1 MPAVPPKGVR
11 FGAGQR
17 QNPGGRPKA
26 LVAVQDLA
34 RQHTPEA
41 IMALVEALKV
51 KGERVPAA
59 AVLLDRAW
67 GKVPQAITGADGG
80 ALGITIQVVTGV
92 ARDEPEQIE
101 AEAEAEEIGHYQIDA
116 D

>member
-1 MPAVPPKGVR
+1 
-11 FGAGQR
+11 
-17 QNPGGRPKA
+17 
-26 LVAVQDLA
+26 
-34 RQHTPEA
+34 
-41 IMALVEALKV
+41 MALVEALKV

-92 ARDEPEQIE
+92 TRDAEPQTIE
-101 AEAEAEEIGHYQIDA
+101 VEAEEIGHYQIDGTC
-116 D
+116 